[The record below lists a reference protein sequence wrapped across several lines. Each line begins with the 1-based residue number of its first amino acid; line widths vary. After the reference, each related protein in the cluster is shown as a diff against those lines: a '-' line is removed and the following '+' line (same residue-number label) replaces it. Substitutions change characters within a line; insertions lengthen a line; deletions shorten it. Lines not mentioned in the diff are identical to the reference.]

1 MSVSNEGE
9 VLARLRD
16 MMCDALRL
24 APEEFRTDL
33 RRDEVPTWD
42 SLGVLALGVAI
53 EETFGVHPSAE
64 EAVALD
70 GVPAVI
76 EFLRARGISV
86 A

>member
-1 MSVSNEGE
+1 MSVSSDGE
-9 VLARLRD
+9 VITRLRD
-16 MMCDALRL
+16 MMCDALLL
-24 APEEFRTDL
+24 APEEFRLDL

-53 EETFGVHPSAE
+53 EETFGVHPTAE

-76 EFLRARGISV
+76 AFLQAKGISV